1 MKRCPQ
7 CEFIY
12 EDDQNSCDMDGVRLV
27 ADSRLLFDSGFAK
40 TNVGSLVA
48 SSQAAQWRSFALP
61 AVGAAILGVVLF
73 LVYYVSTHPTAPQ
86 NTHYSS
92 AAQVTVDSQSATTQ
106 SAPNPDLTQ
115 PAAQPS
121 QIDAEPA
128 TPHVESIEA
137 PPASVKRSSASSA
150 ILATPREE
158 KKRRQDRPIRKS
170 NATDP
175 KKDSKVGSFLKKAS
189 HILKKPFRL

>member
-12 EDDQNSCDMDGVRLV
+12 EDEQGRCDMDGVRLV
-27 ADSRLLFDSGFAK
+27 ADFQLLSDPAFAAID
-40 TNVGSLVA
+40 VGSLVA
-48 SSQAAQWRSFALP
+48 SSQASQWRSFALP
-61 AVGAAILGVVLF
+61 TVGAVILGVVLF

-92 AAQVTVDSQSATTQ
+92 AQVTVDSQSAATQ

-115 PAAQPS
+115 PAGQPS

-128 TPHVESIEA
+128 TPHIESIQA

-158 KKRRQDRPIRKS
+158 KKRKQDRPIGKPDT
-170 NATDP
+170 TDP

>member
-12 EDDQNSCDMDGVRLV
+12 EDDQGCCDMDGVRLV

-73 LVYYVSTHPTAPQ
+73 LVYYVSTHPTTPQ

-92 AAQVTVDSQSATTQ
+92 AQVTVDSRSAAAQ

-115 PAAQPS
+115 LATPPS
-121 QIDAEPA
+121 RIDAEPTA
-128 TPHVESIEA
+128 SPIESIQ
-137 PPASVKRSSASSA
+137 PPASAKRPSASSS
-150 ILATPREE
+150 IPPTTREE
-158 KKRRQDRPIRKS
+158 KKRKLDRAIRKS
-170 NATDP
+170 NSTDST
-175 KKDSKVGSFLKKAS
+175 KDSKVGSFLKKAS
-189 HILKKPFRL
+189 NILKKPFKR

>member
-12 EDDQNSCDMDGVRLV
+12 EDDQGCCDMDGVRLV
-27 ADSRLLFDSGFAK
+27 ADSQLLWDSGFAK
-40 TNVGSLVA
+40 VDVGSLVA

-73 LVYYVSTHPTAPQ
+73 LVYYVSTHPTTPQ

-92 AAQVTVDSQSATTQ
+92 AQVTVDSQSAATQ

-121 QIDAEPA
+121 QTDAEPS
-128 TPHVESIEA
+128 TPPVESIQA
-137 PPASVKRSSASSA
+137 PPASVKRTSASST
-150 ILATPREE
+150 ILATTREE
-158 KKRRQDRPIRKS
+158 KKRKQDRPIRES
-170 NATDP
+170 STTDP
-175 KKDSKVGSFLKKAS
+175 KKDSKVGSFLKKAGN
-189 HILKKPFRL
+189 ILKKPFRL